1 MMFERLDLIIK
12 DIENTKE
19 EIELL
24 LKIAHLSLSDF
35 ILMKRG
41 SMDIPETL
49 NMAFYTQIGERV
61 EELKEHINALN
72 KYKREMLVF

>member
-1 MMFERLDLIIK
+1 MFEKLELIIK
-12 DIENTKE
+12 NIENSKE
-19 EIELL
+19 EIEVL
-24 LKIAHLSLSDF
+24 LKIANISLSDF

-41 SMDIPETL
+41 ALDIPDTL
-49 NMAFYTQIGERV
+49 NMAFYTQISEHV

>member
-1 MMFERLDLIIK
+1 MFEKLELIIK
-12 DIENTKE
+12 NIENSKE
-19 EIELL
+19 EIEVL
-24 LKIAHLSLSDF
+24 LKIANISLGDF

-41 SMDIPETL
+41 SLDIPDTL
-49 NMAFYTQIGERV
+49 NMAFYTQIGEHV